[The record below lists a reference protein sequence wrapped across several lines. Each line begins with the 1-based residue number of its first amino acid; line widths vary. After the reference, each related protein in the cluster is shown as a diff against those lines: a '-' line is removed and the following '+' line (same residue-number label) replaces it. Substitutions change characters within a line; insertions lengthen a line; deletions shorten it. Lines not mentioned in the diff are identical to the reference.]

1 MFEAS
6 SQGKKESLLARYA
19 SNTIVE
25 KMEKGGYL
33 LLGRVC
39 NMG

>member
-25 KMEKGGYL
+25 KMEKKRL
-33 LLGRVC
+33 FAAWKSL
-39 NMG
+39 